1 MIEQDKASVPVW
13 FWVIAVVSLLW
24 NLIGCVIF
32 SSEVFAREAIIES
45 MTEVQKEW
53 VRSTPNW
60 IYFVFAISVGAGLAG
75 SILLLLRKSLSVS
88 LFAISLLAVLIQ
100 MVYTMLIAGGL
111 QVMGPSGAVM
121 PTVVILLA
129 IAWFLFAMFSR
140 GRGWLFADAVTSA
153 KETP

>member
-1 MIEQDKASVPVW
+1 MIEHNKVPVPNW

-24 NLIGCVIF
+24 NLIGCIIF
-32 SSEVFAREAIIES
+32 SSEVFAQEAIIES
-45 MTEVQKEW
+45 MTDVQKEW

-60 IYFVFAISVGAGLAG
+60 IYFVFAISVGTGLAG
-75 SILLLLRKSLSVS
+75 SILLLLRKRLSVT
-88 LFAISLLAVLIQ
+88 LFAISLAAVLLQ

-129 IAWFLFAMFSR
+129 IAWLLFSLFCK
-140 GRGWLFADAVTSA
+140 GRGWLLASTATSA
-153 KETP
+153 

>member
-1 MIEQDKASVPVW
+1 MIEHNKVPVPNW

-24 NLIGCVIF
+24 NLIGCIIF

-45 MTEVQKEW
+45 MTDVQKEW

-60 IYFVFAISVGAGLAG
+60 IYFVFAISVGTGLAG
-75 SILLLLRKSLSVS
+75 SILLLLRKRLSVT
-88 LFAISLLAVLIQ
+88 LFAISLAAVLLQ

-129 IAWFLFAMFSR
+129 IAWLLFSLFCK
-140 GRGWLFADAVTSA
+140 GRGWLLASTATSA
-153 KETP
+153 